1 MIKIVDTVSSAWD
14 MIKPSS
20 IRNSRK
26 KLMPL
31 QQSSS
36 MQNLDLL
43 EKKLKTTSIVQQFER
58 LNITSTEDNIQR
70 WMSCNG
76 PVGHHMDD
84 QGIVALI
91 TGNNKKEVDED
102 EIGISQPSKC
112 PFS

>member
-1 MIKIVDTVSSAWD
+1 MIKIVATVLYAWD
-14 MIKPSS
+14 MVKPSS

-31 QQSSS
+31 QQNSS
-36 MQNLDLL
+36 MRNLDPS
-43 EKKLKTTSIVQQFER
+43 EKTQNNEFVHQFER
-58 LNITSTEDNIQR
+58 LNITSTEDDIQR
-70 WMSCNG
+70 WLSCNVPG
-76 PVGHHMDD
+76 YDHMDE
-84 QGIVALI
+84 QKIVALF